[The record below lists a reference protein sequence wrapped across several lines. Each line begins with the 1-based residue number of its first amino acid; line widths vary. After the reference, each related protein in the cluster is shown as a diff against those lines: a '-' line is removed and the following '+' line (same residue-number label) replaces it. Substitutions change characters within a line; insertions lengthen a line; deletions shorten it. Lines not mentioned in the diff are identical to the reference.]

1 MTLAAAV
8 HEGATRNDAMGGKQ
22 VLVGGRWVSREVAE
36 ARGVVALRPADNR
49 APLPVVD
56 LTAWVD
62 KEPPDRSW
70 LVPGLIPMG
79 CVTALYGDGGSGK
92 TMLALSLMVAMATKY
107 GQDWLGQKVLG
118 WRSVGLFAE
127 DDDGELV
134 RRIKRMCHDGGIDFA
149 SVAPMMKPVPAVGLD
164 ATVAYYADTGE
175 LVETQLFRDLI
186 ALAKQDGAV
195 LLVLDY
201 AAAIFGG
208 NEIDRAQVSEFMRRL
223 NAVARENDLA
233 ILLLG
238 HPSMDG
244 MRGGRG
250 TSGSTAWRNQAR
262 SFLHLTADDS
272 QDDPDGRS
280 LLTLKHTKSNYGR
293 SGQAFR
299 LAFNGSAHQ
308 LLEVEASD
316 RKAAKGPRLSSAQ
329 KVTMKAL
336 EKALADGGRPSPGG
350 VVPLGVTCVTV
361 DLWREHA
368 YSMGVSPSDTVE
380 ARRRAFHRARQDLQ
394 AKGLVG
400 VAEPLAWLHEG
411 AGQ

>member
-1 MTLAAAV
+1 MAAAAPESG
-8 HEGATRNDAMGGKQ
+8 EGA
-22 VLVGGRWVSREVAE
+22 
-36 ARGVVALRPADNR
+36 GVIPLRPASNDAR
-49 APLPVVD
+49 AVLPVVD
-56 LTAWVD
+56 LTTWVER
-62 KEPPDRSW
+62 EPPDRAW
-70 LVPGLIPMG
+70 LVPGLIPIG

-107 GQDWLGQKVLG
+107 GRDWLGQKVLG

-127 DDDGELV
+127 DDDGEIV
-134 RRIKRMCHDGGIDFA
+134 RRIKRMCQDGEIDFA
-149 SVAPMMKPVPAVGLD
+149 AVAPMMKPVPAVGMD
-164 ATVAYYADTGE
+164 ATIAYYADTGE
-175 LVETQLFRDLI
+175 LVETPLFRSLI
-186 ALAKQDGAV
+186 DLAKADGAV

-208 NEIDRAQVSEFMRRL
+208 NEIDRAQVSDFMRRL
-223 NAVARENDLA
+223 NAVARENDFA

-262 SFLHLTADDS
+262 SFLHLTVDDT
-272 QDDPDGRS
+272 QDDEDDRS
-280 LLTLKHTKSNYGR
+280 LLTLKHTKCNYAR
-293 SGQAFR
+293 PGQAFR
-299 LAFNGSAHQ
+299 LAFNGSAHV
-308 LLEVEASD
+308 LLAVEESD
-316 RKAAKGPRLSSAQ
+316 SKAKKGPRLSPAQ
-329 KVTMKAL
+329 RVTLKAL

-350 VVPLGVTCVTV
+350 VVPTGVTCVTV

-380 ARRRAFHRARQDLQ
+380 ARRRAFHRSRQDLQ

-400 VAEPLAWLHEG
+400 VAEPLAWLQGE